1 MINMF
6 EAKSFRVKGIS
17 FHPKNSWVLTSLH
30 NGEIILYDYVIGI
43 QLEKYTEHEGKK
55 IFLYNI

>member
-1 MINMF
+1 MF